1 MDDASNMEQLKLQ
14 TIHDQCFPAATRI
27 TTDKGLVRIEDI
39 KVGDKVLSKS
49 ESGLGEQEFK
59 PVVRTVK
66 YDNKELWQLTY
77 CIIPAHLNSSNIT
90 IKDIKNLSRKGKV
103 FGISATPNHP
113 FWVKDIGWTALDTL
127 QFGQLIEMK
136 DSGTLAFVV
145 MIRPVYKT
153 TESDVAAIPSI
164 RNVLDSNARGF
175 EISDED
181 HYDFNKYY
189 ENGDAETLNDYNSAS
204 PLLVEGFEPIHV
216 LKEPFLT
223 TVYNFEV
230 ADYHTYYIFD
240 DLWVHNTNCPTA
252 RVDTVSPRRVQ

>member
-1 MDDASNMEQLKLQ
+1 MPDSEAAEEYLRSVAQPGG
-14 TIHDQCFPAATRI
+14 CFPAGTRI

-49 ESGLGEQEFK
+49 ESGFGAQEFK

-66 YDNKELWQLTY
+66 YEHKELWQLTY
-77 CIIPAHLNSSNIT
+77 CIIPADVDSSSIT
-90 IKDIKNLSRKGKV
+90 TKSIKNLSRRGKV

-145 MIRPVYKT
+145 MIRPVYQT

-164 RNVLDSNARGF
+164 RNVLDANARGF
-175 EISDED
+175 EINDED
-181 HYDFNKYY
+181 HYDFKKYKNSGS
-189 ENGDAETLNDYNSAS
+189 EILNEQNSAS
-204 PLLVEGFEPIHV
+204 PLLIEGYKPIHV
-216 LKEPFLT
+216 LKETFLT

-230 ADYHTYYIFD
+230 ADHHTYYIFD
-240 DLWVHNTNCPTA
+240 DLWVHNTNCPT
-252 RVDTVSPRRVQ
+252 VSVG